1 MSKAREPRERDTRAR
16 ILSCAARM
24 FRRQGYAAVTLRNVA
39 KGVGMT
45 TGSVYYH
52 FTSKEEI
59 VREILE
65 EGHRRILEE
74 VQAAIAALGPEPDC
88 PAVLRAAIVTH
99 IGCLL
104 GEDSFPSANIRIFS
118 HVPAEVRRSTLAGRH
133 RYESYWA
140 DLLGR
145 CQELGTIR
153 SGIDPT
159 ILAYLLFG
167 AMNWTIEWYDPKR
180 HDIETVADD
189 LASLIVSEGPDQA
202 AALRPQSA

>member
-1 MSKAREPRERDTRAR
+1 MREPGEQDTRAR

-24 FRRQGYAAVTLRNVA
+24 FRTQGYAAVTLRNVA

-52 FTSKEEI
+52 FVSKEAM

-74 VQAAIAALGPEPDC
+74 VDAAVAGLGPEARC
-88 PAVLRAAIVTH
+88 ATVLRVAVLTH
-99 IGCLL
+99 IRCLL

-118 HVPAEVRRSTLAGRH
+118 HVPEEVRRSTLAGRH
-133 RYESYWA
+133 DYERYWA
-140 DLLGR
+140 GLLGR
-145 CQELGTIR
+145 CQERGAIRAGT
-153 SGIDPT
+153 DPAV
-159 ILAYLLFG
+159 LAYLLFG

-180 HDIETVADD
+180 HDIETVADHLTALVVAD
-189 LASLIVSEGPDQA
+189 RPDAEA
-202 AALRPQSA
+202 AAARGGAGGA